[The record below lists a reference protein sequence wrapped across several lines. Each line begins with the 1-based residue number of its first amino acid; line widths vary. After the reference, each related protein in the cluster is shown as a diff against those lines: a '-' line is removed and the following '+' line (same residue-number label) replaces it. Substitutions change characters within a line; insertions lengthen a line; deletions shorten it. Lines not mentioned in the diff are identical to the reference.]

1 MLCMCL
7 SMHLANGPLDIS
19 TWKAN
24 RHLKLDMATA
34 ELLILAA
41 SLQFKCYS
49 LSLSSFQEK
58 EMYYTGSET
67 KKLKVVR
74 LKKVKR
80 DIEITW
86 AS

>member
-1 MLCMCL
+1 
-7 SMHLANGPLDIS
+7 
-19 TWKAN
+19 
-24 RHLKLDMATA
+24 
-34 ELLILAA
+34 
-41 SLQFKCYS
+41 
-49 LSLSSFQEK
+49 
-58 EMYYTGSET
+58 MYYTGSET